1 MIGSLGVL
9 LVLSIAQQFF
19 SWNIFKNLINIA
31 AFSFVVS
38 GILEIMILIPSV
50 FEYVSNLDKVFI
62 VAFITGTISIVGVVY
77 STYMKRVE
85 YLSEKRKDAYLGF
98 VNFIYEFMIINPNM
112 EMNDIVE
119 NINKFQASI
128 LLWGSPSVINAWK
141 VFKQNNVANPLDTA
155 RTLHFVE
162 MLINAMRKDLGVDKV
177 KENEIIKI
185 ITQVNRTLE

>member
-1 MIGSLGVL
+1 MI
-9 LVLSIAQQFF
+9 
-19 SWNIFKNLINIA
+19 
-31 AFSFVVS
+31 S
-38 GILEIMILIPSV
+38 GILEIIILIPGI
-50 FEYVSNLDKVFI
+50 FEYVSNVDKVFI
-62 VAFITGTISIVGVVY
+62 VAIITGTISIVGVVY

>member
-77 STYMKRVE
+77 STISFISILGLIIMNSYMK
-85 YLSEKRKDAYLGF
+85 F
-98 VNFIYEFMIINPNM
+98 TNP
-112 EMNDIVE
+112 
-119 NINKFQASI
+119 K
-128 LLWGSPSVINAWK
+128 
-141 VFKQNNVANPLDTA
+141 
-155 RTLHFVE
+155 
-162 MLINAMRKDLGVDKV
+162 
-177 KENEIIKI
+177 
-185 ITQVNRTLE
+185 